1 MHEFHLMTQVVKAVE
16 TGLQGVARA
25 KSIVVRVKIRASS
38 HLLAQDSSMLHTAF
52 ALAAHGT
59 KADGATLEIIPLPG
73 DAWCPRCKMD
83 LAAIGLD
90 GVCPTCGGAI
100 LSGPDAPEM
109 VVHELVVE
117 E

>member
-38 HLLAQDSSMLHTAF
+38 HLLTQDLSILHTAF
-52 ALAAHGT
+52 ALAAQGT
-59 KADGATLEIIPLPG
+59 KADGATLEVIPLSG
-73 DAWCPRCKMD
+73 DAWCPRCKTD
-83 LAAIGLD
+83 LAVTGAD
-90 GVCPTCGGAI
+90 GVCPACGGSI
-100 LSGPDAPEM
+100 LSGLDAPEM
-109 VVHELVVE
+109 VVHELVLE

>member
-1 MHEFHLMTQVVKAVE
+1 MHEFHLMTQVVKATE
-16 TGLQGVARA
+16 AGLQGVAQA

-38 HLLAQDSSMLHTAF
+38 HLLTQELSLLHTAF
-52 ALAAHGT
+52 ALAAQGT
-59 KADGATLEIIPLPG
+59 KADGATLEIIPVPG
-73 DAWCPRCKMD
+73 DTWCPRCKMD
-83 LAAIGLD
+83 LATIGVE
-90 GVCPTCGGAI
+90 GVCPTCGGEI

>member
-38 HLLAQDSSMLHTAF
+38 HLLTQGPSILHTAF
-52 ALAAHGT
+52 ALAAQGT
-59 KADGATLEIIPLPG
+59 KADGATLEIIPVPG
-73 DAWCPRCKMD
+73 DAWCPSCKMD
-83 LAAIGLD
+83 LAVRGAD
-90 GVCPTCGGAI
+90 GVCPACGGSI

>member
-16 TGLQGVARA
+16 TELQGITQV
-25 KSIVVRVKIRASS
+25 KSLVVRVKIRASS
-38 HLLAQDSSMLHTAF
+38 HLLAQDSSTLHTAF
-52 ALAAHGT
+52 ALAAQRT
-59 KADGATLEIIPLPG
+59 KADGGTLEIIPVPG

-83 LAAIGLD
+83 LAARGVD
-90 GVCPTCGGAI
+90 GVCPTCGGSI

>member
-16 TGLQGVARA
+16 TELQGVARA

-38 HLLAQDSSMLHTAF
+38 HLLAQDSSLLHTAF
-52 ALAAHGT
+52 ALAAQGT
-59 KADGATLEIIPLPG
+59 KADGATLEIIPVAG
-73 DAWCPRCKMD
+73 DAWCARCKID
-83 LAAIGLD
+83 FAVIGAD
-90 GVCPTCGGAI
+90 GVCPACGGAI

-109 VVHELVVE
+109 VVHELVLE